1 MIELLTEI
9 GFSVEYARHYVDM
22 TRAFNSRELTDLV
35 PRTAVNTT
43 STSFEQFA
51 SSLLLPV
58 GPPS

>member
-9 GFSVEYARHYVDM
+9 GFSVE
-22 TRAFNSRELTDLV
+22 LTDPV